1 MVHYFCLLTFRWVQ
15 LQVHST
21 IKLLHYLLFF
31 CVLFCAGSVV
41 HICSQHWCKINN
53 VVFQQMQITQN
64 QTPSKLFSV
73 LPLESGMFQVT
84 ISIIK
89 KWFDPSVCCM
99 ASKLGS
105 GQVWTFVTMDTVNV
119 IIIQRKTICMQF

>member
-1 MVHYFCLLTFRWVQ
+1 MCVCVCVCVCVNRSLLYEPMTKGCDLKWDT
-15 LQVHST
+15 LP
-21 IKLLHYLLFF
+21 
-31 CVLFCAGSVV
+31 
-41 HICSQHWCKINN
+41 
-53 VVFQQMQITQN
+53 QN

-73 LPLESGMFQVT
+73 LALESGMFQVT

-89 KWFDPSVCCM
+89 KNGFDPSVCCM

>member
-1 MVHYFCLLTFRWVQ
+1 MNFIYIYEPVTKGCDLKWDTLP
-15 LQVHST
+15 
-21 IKLLHYLLFF
+21 
-31 CVLFCAGSVV
+31 
-41 HICSQHWCKINN
+41 
-53 VVFQQMQITQN
+53 QN

-84 ISIIK
+84 IS
-89 KWFDPSVCCM
+89 M

>member
-1 MVHYFCLLTFRWVQ
+1 MRTFWH
-15 LQVHST
+15 QVIYIYEPVT
-21 IKLLHYLLFF
+21 KGRDLKWDTLP
-31 CVLFCAGSVV
+31 
-41 HICSQHWCKINN
+41 
-53 VVFQQMQITQN
+53 QN